1 MNVGELFSHWV
12 QIRKDLLTTIDKF
25 EEDELLYVADN
36 TDWPVGKIMLHIG
49 DAEQGWF
56 QYVVINELEAWPDIR
71 LEDYP
76 DKVAIKTKL
85 MEIHERT
92 EAYLSTLS
100 LVDLEREIKLPWS
113 ESTLKLNWI
122 IWHVLEHEIHH
133 RGELSLIL
141 GLLGRE
147 GLDV

>member
-1 MNVGELFSHWV
+1 MDVKGLFSHWS
-12 QIRKDLLTTIDKF
+12 QIRGDLLTTIDTF
-25 EEDELLYVADN
+25 SDDELHYIPAN
-36 TDWPVGKIMLHIG
+36 TKWPVGKIMLHIA

-56 QYVVINELEAWPDIR
+56 QYVVMNEIEAWPVIE

-76 DKVAIKTKL
+76 DKPAIKEKL
-85 MEIHERT
+85 TEIHSRT

-100 LVDLEREIKLPWS
+100 FDDLEQKISLPWS
-113 ESTLKLNWI
+113 DGRLKLGWI

>member
-1 MNVGELFSHWV
+1 VDAGDFFSHWV
-12 QIRKDLLTTIDKF
+12 QIRRDLLATIDKF
-25 EEDELLYVADN
+25 EEDELYYVAEN
-36 TDWPVGKIMLHIG
+36 TEWPVGRIMLHIG

-56 QYVVINELEAWPDIR
+56 QYVVMKELEAWPDIR
-71 LEDYP
+71 LDDYP
-76 DKVAIKTKL
+76 QKASIKAKL
-85 MEIHERT
+85 TEIHETT
-92 EAYLSTLS
+92 EAYLLTLS
-100 LVDLEREIKLPWS
+100 LDDLKRKIELPWG
-113 ESTLKLNWI
+113 ESTLNLGWI